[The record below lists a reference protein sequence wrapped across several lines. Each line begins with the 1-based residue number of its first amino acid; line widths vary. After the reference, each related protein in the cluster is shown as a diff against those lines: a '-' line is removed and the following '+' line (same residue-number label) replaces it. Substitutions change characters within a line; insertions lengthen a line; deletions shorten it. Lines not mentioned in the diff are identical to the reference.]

1 MSEELFT
8 FPDSQ
13 PLTFEDFLSQIDE
26 TANTIAK
33 SLNWPT
39 GSIFV
44 RKNDKAKK
52 SPPFYSLCVAEPQQH
67 FHDLDGYP
75 KITPFFKLLTPS
87 QRNPNKINMELSINL
102 FESVAPPQDA
112 IYEQK
117 QRISKKEN
125 GAAEVSYYYQVSS
138 NITSSYILEFIRR
151 IIQSFANTYRSA
163 EPTFA
168 CCHRYEQC
176 SDAKKCLHPNLMYS
190 TACTYRKNLENNR
203 IFYGKNKTTNLT
215 PTEEKQ
221 MTGRYISID
230 FETANPQRVSAC
242 SIGVAVIEDGEITK
256 RYSSLIKPP
265 DDYFAPMNVMI
276 HHITPDMVVDAPTFD
291 EIYPELRTLAAG
303 SPIIGYSKFDRS
315 VLKALREYY
324 DLPIDDNRI
333 EGYID
338 VCAEAKSLLPGL
350 KNHKLKTI
358 AKHLGLDDFKHH
370 DASDDAYI
378 CALVFIKL
386 QCCRAP
392 LVSKPQ
398 KQIPPTKEQISLA
411 FSGFV
416 DAILE
421 DGIIDYKEVL
431 ELKHFLS
438 IIPKSNTIC
447 DLMAL
452 IEKVLA
458 DGICDAEE
466 SAHLSLALTNAKP
479 NIWN

>member
-1 MSEELFT
+1 MAELFRQ
-8 FPDSQ
+8 FESSSI
-13 PLTFEDFLSQIDE
+13 TFEDILHQIND
-26 TANTIAK
+26 IAVAK
-33 SLNWPT
+33 TKALNWPT
-39 GSIFV
+39 GGIFL
-44 RKNDKAKK
+44 RKNDKSKNT
-52 SPPFYSLCVAEPQQH
+52 PPTYSLCVSEPQQH
-67 FHDLDGYP
+67 FYPFDGYP
-75 KITPFFKLLTPS
+75 RVTPFLKLFAPS
-87 QRNPNKINMELSINL
+87 QRSPYKINIELSVEL
-102 FESVAPPQDA
+102 FESVTSPQDA
-112 IYEQK
+112 VYEHK
-117 QRISKKEN
+117 ERRKKKED
-125 GAAEVSYYYQVSS
+125 GSIEVSYYYRVTYS
-138 NITSSYILEFIRR
+138 ITSSHILNYIGNIT
-151 IIQSFANTYRSA
+151 QSFASSYRSK
-163 EPTFA
+163 EPAFG
-168 CCHRYEQC
+168 CCHRYTEC

-190 TACTYRKNLENNR
+190 TACNYRKNLENGL
-203 IFYGKNKTTNLT
+203 IFYGKNRSERK
-215 PTEEKQ
+215 PSEERQ
-221 MTGRYISID
+221 MSGRYISID

-291 EIYPELRTLAAG
+291 EIYPELRDLAAG

-315 VLKALREYY
+315 VLKSLREYY
-324 DLPIDDNRI
+324 DLPIDDDRI
-333 EGYID
+333 EGYVD
-338 VCAEAKSLLPGL
+338 VCEEVKRTFPNL

-421 DGIIDYKEVL
+421 DGIIDYKEVS